1 VWKGNGREF
10 FWVLTAMIVAFAWP
24 ASSSSAPL
32 PGGRAYE
39 QVTPADKNGGDVG
52 GPAFGGHFAS
62 ALGQSATDGNAIGY
76 ASFSSF
82 GDAVSAELLTSY
94 ISTRGPAGWSTHAIS
109 PPASKTLR
117 LLEPPPFRAFSP
129 DLSTAVL
136 EWKEPLLTPEAPP
149 EYANLYLRLG
159 DGSYRLLTN
168 VVAETR
174 LPDSYRV
181 RFAGATPDLSHIVF
195 EANDALLPGAPTE
208 AWSVYEWSPEGLR
221 LVSVLPNE
229 EVAPEASAGGT
240 GESDYAEVIS
250 NDGSR
255 IFWTAEGQL
264 YVREEGVRT
273 VKINAS
279 QREVSL
285 GDGSAN
291 LLAISAGG
299 SSAFFSDPTSL
310 TDAPDDH
317 GGLYEYDLAND
328 SLRLLT
334 PDPAGEPEIQGM
346 LGVSEDGSLAY
357 FVSNAALAPRA
368 QEGAP
373 NLYVARTGTLE
384 LVATLSDEDSED
396 WSGFLE
402 ERSSRLTPD
411 GMHLAFLSRRSLTGY
426 VNTDP
431 VREIPQPELFVWD
444 AGERQLTCVS
454 CNPSGA
460 PPIGPARLP
469 IGTTSSYRSR
479 IFSADGSQIFFDS
492 ADPLVPTD
500 SNHLQ
505 DVYEFENGE
514 PQLISTGTSSDIS
527 ALVDV
532 GGGGRDVFFTTRSQL
547 APGDN
552 DNNADIYDARVGGGF
567 PVAAEPLP
575 CAGEACR
582 GPLTPPSGSMP
593 IPSTAFP
600 QSATEIPVEK
610 ERPHRKRC
618 RKHHRK
624 GPHKHKAHSTKRCG
638 VRVR

>member
-1 VWKGNGREF
+1 MWTSSGRAF
-10 FWVLTAMIVAFAWP
+10 LYVLTVMTVTLAWP
-24 ASSSSAPL
+24 MSSSSAPL
-32 PGGRAYE
+32 PDGRAYE

-52 GPAFGGHFAS
+52 GPAFGGHLAS
-62 ALGQSATDGNAIGY
+62 AFGQSATDGNSIAY

-94 ISTRGPAGWSTHAIS
+94 LSIRGPAGWSTHAIS
-109 PPASKTLR
+109 PAAAKS
-117 LLEPPPFRAFSP
+117 LEPPPFRAFSP

-136 EWKEPLLTPEAPP
+136 GWKEPLLTSEAPLG
-149 EYANLYLRLG
+149 YTNLYLRLS

-168 VVAETR
+168 VVPETH
-174 LPDSYRV
+174 LPDTYGV
-181 RFAGATPDLSHIVF
+181 RFAGATPDLNHVVF

-208 AWSVYEWSPEGLR
+208 AWSVYEWSPGGLR
-221 LVSVLPNE
+221 LVSVLPDGE
-229 EVAPEASAGGT
+229 SAPEASGGGA
-240 GESDYAEVIS
+240 GESDYGEVIS

-273 VKINAS
+273 VKVNAS

-291 LLAISAGG
+291 LLAISADG

-310 TDAPDDH
+310 TDTPDDH
-317 GGLYEYDLAND
+317 GGLYKYDLANE

-346 LGVSEDGSLAY
+346 LGVSEAGSLAY
-357 FVSNAALAPRA
+357 FVSSAAFAPEA

-373 NLYVARTGTLE
+373 NLYVVRTGMLE
-384 LVATLSDEDSED
+384 LIATLSDEDSED
-396 WSGFLE
+396 WSGYLE

-426 VNTDP
+426 DNTDP
-431 VREIPQPELFVWD
+431 VEEVAQPELFVWD

-454 CNPSGA
+454 CIPSGA

-479 IFSADGSQIFFDS
+479 IFSADGSKVFFDS

-500 SNHLQ
+500 SNRLQ
-505 DVYEFENGE
+505 DVYEFENGK
-514 PQLISTGTSSDIS
+514 PQLVSTGTSSDIS

-532 GGGGRDVFFTTRSQL
+532 GGGDRDVFFTTRSQL
-547 APGDN
+547 VPGDN

-567 PVAAEPLP
+567 PVVAEPLP

-582 GPLTPPSGSMP
+582 GPLTPPSGSAP

-600 QSATEIPVEK
+600 QSTTEVLMDK
-610 ERPHRKRC
+610 KRSHRKRC

-624 GPHKHKAHSTKRCG
+624 GLHKHKASFTKRCG
-638 VRVR
+638 VRLR

>member
-1 VWKGNGREF
+1 VWKGNGRAF

-32 PGGRAYE
+32 PDGRAYE

-52 GPAFGGHFAS
+52 GPAFEGHFAS
-62 ALGQSATDGNAIGY
+62 ALGQSATDGNAIGF

-82 GDAVSAELLTSY
+82 GDAVSAELLTNY
-94 ISTRGPAGWSTHAIS
+94 ISTRGPAGWTTHAIS

-117 LLEPPPFRAFSP
+117 LLEPPPFRVFSP
-129 DLSTAVL
+129 DLSTSML
-136 EWKEPLLTPEAPP
+136 EWEEPLLTPDAPP
-149 EYANLYLRLG
+149 EYENLYLRLD
-159 DGSYRLLTN
+159 DGSYQLLTN
-168 VVAETR
+168 TVPETR

-208 AWSVYEWSPEGLR
+208 AWSVYEWSSAGLR

-229 EVAPEASAGGT
+229 EAAPEASAGSV

-264 YVREEGVRT
+264 YAREGGVRT
-273 VKINAS
+273 VKLNAS
-279 QREVSL
+279 RREVSL

-291 LLAISAGG
+291 LLAISADG
-299 SSAFFSDPTSL
+299 SNAFFSDPTSL

-317 GGLYEYDLAND
+317 GGLYEYDLASD

-334 PDPAGEPEIQGM
+334 PDPAGEPEIEGM
-346 LGVSEDGSLAY
+346 LGASEDGSLAY
-357 FVSNAALAPRA
+357 FVSRAALAPGA
-368 QEGAP
+368 LEGAA
-373 NLYVARTGTLE
+373 NLYVDRAGTLE
-384 LVATLSDEDSED
+384 LIATLSNRDLQD
-396 WSGFLE
+396 WSEFLE
-402 ERSSRLTPD
+402 ERTSRLTPD
-411 GMHLAFLSRRSLTGY
+411 GSHLAFLSQNSLTGY
-426 VNTDP
+426 DNTDP
-431 VREIPQPELFVWD
+431 VKEIPQPELFVYD

-479 IFSADGSQIFFDS
+479 IFSADGNQVFFDS
-492 ADPLVPTD
+492 ADALVPTD

-505 DVYEFENGE
+505 DVYGFENGK

-547 APGDN
+547 VPGDN
-552 DNNADIYDARVGGGF
+552 DNNADIYDARIDGGF
-567 PVAAEPLP
+567 PVASEPLP
-575 CAGEACR
+575 CTGEACR
-582 GPLTPPSGSMP
+582 GPLAPPSGMAP
-593 IPSTAFP
+593 VPPTAFP
-600 QSATEIPVEK
+600 SSTTEALVK
-610 ERPHRKRC
+610 QHRHKRC
-618 RKHHRK
+618 RKHRRK
-624 GPHKHKAHSTKRCG
+624 GPHIHKANPAKNCG
-638 VRVR
+638 RRGGR

>member
-1 VWKGNGREF
+1 VWKGNGRAF

-24 ASSSSAPL
+24 ASSYSAPL
-32 PGGRAYE
+32 PDGRAYE

-52 GPAFGGHFAS
+52 GPAFEGQFAS
-62 ALGQSATDGNAIGY
+62 ALGYSATDGNAIDY

-82 GDAVSAELLTSY
+82 GDAVSAELLTNY
-94 ISTRGPAGWSTHAIS
+94 ISTRGTDGWSTHAIS

-129 DLSTAVL
+129 DLSTSVL
-136 EWKEPLLTPEAPP
+136 EWEEPLLTPEAPP
-149 EYANLYLRLG
+149 GYANLYLRLG
-159 DGSYRLLTN
+159 DGSYQLLTN
-168 VVAETR
+168 TVPETR
-174 LPDSYRV
+174 PPDSYRV
-181 RFAGATPDLSHIVF
+181 RFAGATPDLSHVVF
-195 EANDALLPGAPTE
+195 EANDALLPGAPPE
-208 AWSVYEWSPEGLR
+208 AWSVYEWSSTGLR

-229 EVAPEASAGGT
+229 EAVPEARAGSV

-264 YVREEGVRT
+264 YVREGGVRT
-273 VKINAS
+273 VKLNAS
-279 QREVSL
+279 QREVPL
-285 GDGSAN
+285 GDGNAE
-291 LLAISAGG
+291 LLAIAADG

-317 GGLYEYDLAND
+317 GGLYEYDFASE

-334 PDPAGEPEIQGM
+334 PDPAGEPEIEGM
-346 LGVSEDGSLAY
+346 LGVAEDGSLAY
-357 FVSNAALAPRA
+357 FVSRAALAPEA
-368 QEGAP
+368 LEGAA
-373 NLYVARTGTLE
+373 NLYVDRAGTLE
-384 LVATLSDEDSED
+384 LIATLSNRDLQD
-396 WSGFLE
+396 WSAMLE
-402 ERSSRLTPD
+402 ERTSRLTPD
-411 GMHLAFLSRRSLTGY
+411 GSHLAFLSQDSLTGY
-426 VNTDP
+426 DNTDP
-431 VREIPQPELFVWD
+431 VKEIPQPELFVWD

-460 PPIGPARLP
+460 PPFGPARLP

-479 IFSADGSQIFFDS
+479 IFSADGSQVFFDS

-505 DVYEFENGE
+505 DVYEFENGR

-547 APGDN
+547 VPGDN

-582 GPLTPPSGSMP
+582 GPLTPSSGSMP

-600 QSATEIPVEK
+600 QSTTEIPVEK
-610 ERPHRKRC
+610 ERLHRKRC
-618 RKHHRK
+618 HKHHRK